1 MLICTALAS
10 SPLMT
15 TLGVGGIPGLSGV
28 AGKQRL
34 SYLSFAVA
42 AAAAASLRLLYSQ
55 SSACRASALA
65 VMTPVGPRILSLK
78 YV

>member
-1 MLICTALAS
+1 
-10 SPLMT
+10 
-15 TLGVGGIPGLSGV
+15 
-28 AGKQRL
+28 
-34 SYLSFAVA
+34 VA